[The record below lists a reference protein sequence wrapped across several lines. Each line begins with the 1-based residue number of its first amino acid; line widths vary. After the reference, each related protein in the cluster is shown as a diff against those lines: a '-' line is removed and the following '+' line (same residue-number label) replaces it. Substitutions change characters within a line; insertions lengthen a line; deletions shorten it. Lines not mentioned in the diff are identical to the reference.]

1 MIRIACP
8 ECGQRLNARDDMAG
22 KSVRCPQCKNQ
33 LKIPHPRVSVATE
46 AATNPP
52 NAPRDI
58 SEDSTVPPI
67 RSPAVA
73 ATDHT
78 ITHFHAPE
86 KELGPDDSA
95 ASETDD
101 RSEELKAGIHYQVQ
115 NEIARGGMG
124 AIMRAVDQ
132 DIRRE
137 VAVKFLLNAAD
148 DHLKARFVE
157 EAQITGQLEHPN
169 IVPIHQLGVHE
180 DGRCFFSMK
189 MVKGRNLAE
198 TLRDRE
204 NGYKLSRL
212 LNIFV
217 SVCNAVSYA
226 HARNVIHRDLKPAN
240 IMIGDFGEVYV
251 MDWGLAKVLDDPTP
265 TIEMTPA
272 SVPRE
277 NGDPTLAD
285 SKTEPDSKVRTNRSN
300 NDGDKTQ
307 AGAVMGTLL
316 YMPPEQAEGQPLDAR
331 ADIYSLGAILYEI
344 MTLTPPVLRK
354 GDMMAV
360 VMRVIEGKID
370 APAERAP
377 ERVVGGWVSPEL
389 SAIAMKALAKDREAR
404 YPSVE
409 ALKHDIELFLEGRS
423 VSAKHDTAWEMF
435 KKLVNRNK
443 GVSIATAT
451 ALVVLTV
458 VAAYF
463 LKINYDERVR
473 AETNYAK
480 YKQEQEEKRAQAK
493 GSVPALV
500 RAARLSANE
509 GHLDDALSQVNLA
522 IGIDDTNA
530 DARLLRG
537 QLLIGEQ
544 NHAAAQSDLN
554 ACLRERPDDAAA
566 KNLLKLCESLHTDNS
581 GELLAL
587 ADELSRQK
595 AFTIA
600 KRVTDQA
607 EAKILGPRRAIFASY
622 CKRLDEAWPKG
633 GSHLRFDAE
642 GRFSLDFTNRVDVKD
657 LSPLQGM
664 KLVRLA
670 LSYCREIRHLDPL
683 VGMPLADLNL
693 THCKEVRELGPLRDM
708 PLTVLNLSGSS
719 VSDLDPIKTRKLV
732 TLKLSLCT
740 QIRSLDALKNMPLT
754 TLYLDSC
761 TIDNLEPIRNLELVE
776 LNLSTCRFLKNLE
789 PLSSMPL
796 KKLLLSGCSLLKERD
811 LLPLK
816 KLRLSTLNL
825 GGCSALQDLSVLE
838 GMKLDSLSIFN
849 CILIKSIEPLRKMP
863 LTTLHMSSTGVSDLS
878 SLQGMRLTTLNLSLC
893 KGVDDLAPL
902 KGAPLRTLYIDGT
915 AVTDLTPLEGMDLDY
930 LRLSPKN
937 ITKGIDVLRKMES
950 LTNIVTDDNVSW
962 LRGEFLRKFDA
973 GEFE

>member
-8 ECGQRLNARDDMAG
+8 KCGQRLNARDDVAG
-22 KSVRCPQCKNQ
+22 KNVRCPKCKNS
-33 LKIPHPRVSVATE
+33 LTLPRRVAAGAE
-46 AATNPP
+46 AAAALPH
-52 NAPRDI
+52 
-58 SEDSTVPPI
+58 
-67 RSPAVA
+67 RSPVMAVA
-73 ATDHT
+73 DRT
-78 ITHFHAPE
+78 IAHVLAPE
-86 KELGPDDSA
+86 TKIGPEDLA
-95 ASETDD
+95 ASEPGD
-101 RSEELKAGIHYQVQ
+101 RSEELRAGIHYQVQ

-189 MVKGRNLAE
+189 MVKGRNLSE
-198 TLRDRE
+198 TLKDKE
-204 NGYKLSRL
+204 SGYKLSRL

-217 SVCNAVSYA
+217 GVCNAVSYA
-226 HARNVIHRDLKPAN
+226 HSRNVIHRDLKPAN

-265 TIEMTPA
+265 TIEMTAP

-277 NGDPTLAD
+277 SDATLAD
-285 SKTEPDSKVRTNRSN
+285 SKTEADSKVSTNRS

-307 AGAVMGTLL
+307 AGAVLGTLL
-316 YMPPEQAEGQPLDAR
+316 YMPPEQAQGQPLDAR
-331 ADIYSLGAILYEI
+331 ADIYSLGAILFEI
-344 MTLTPPVLRK
+344 MTLTPPVSRK
-354 GDMMAV
+354 GDMIAV
-360 VMRVIEGKID
+360 VTRVIEGKIE

-377 ERVVGGWVSPEL
+377 ERAVSGWVPPEL

-409 ALKHDIELFLEGRS
+409 LLKHDIELFLEGRS
-423 VSAKHDTAWEMF
+423 VSAKHDTTWEMF
-435 KKLVNRNK
+435 QKLVKRNK
-443 GVSIATAT
+443 GVSIATAA
-451 ALVVLTV
+451 ALGVLTV

-480 YKQEQEEKRAQAK
+480 YKQEQDEKRAQAK

-500 RAARLSANE
+500 RAARLTANE
-509 GHLDDALSQVNLA
+509 GHLDDALAQVNLA

-537 QLLIGEQ
+537 QLLIGAQ
-544 NHAAAQSDLN
+544 NHPAAQSDLS

-566 KNLLKLCESLHTDNS
+566 KNLLRLCESLHADNS

-600 KRVTDQA
+600 QRVTDQA

-642 GRFSLDFTNRVDVKD
+642 GRFSLDFTNRVEVKD
-657 LSPLQGM
+657 LGPLQGM
-664 KLVRLA
+664 KLARLA

-683 VGMPLADLNL
+683 VGMPLTDLNL
-693 THCKEVRELGPLRDM
+693 TNCKEVRELGPLRDM
-708 PLTVLNLSGSS
+708 PLTVLSLSGCSS
-719 VSDLDPIKTRKLV
+719 VSDLEPVKTRKLV
-732 TLKLSLCT
+732 TLKLSLCS

-776 LNLSTCRFLKNLE
+776 LNLSTCRFIKNLE

-796 KKLLLSGCSLLKERD
+796 KKLLLSGCTLLKERD
-811 LLPLK
+811 LLPLR

-849 CILIKSIEPLRKMP
+849 CILIKSIEPLRNMP

-878 SLQGMRLTTLNLSLC
+878 PLEGMPLATLNLSLC
-893 KGVDDLAPL
+893 KGVDNLAPL
-902 KGAPLRTLYIDGT
+902 KGAPLKFLYIDGT

-937 ITKGIDVLRKMES
+937 ITQGIDVLRGMAS
-950 LTNIVTDDNVSW
+950 LTTIVIDGNVSL

-973 GEFE
+973 GEFK